1 MNLIVLY
8 YLRALITYVSQPK
21 STQLVWHGFFIS
33 ISIFIVGCIQSLMLN
48 LHYQRM
54 MVIGMRIRTAL
65 TSAIYKK
72 SLVLSNSAKKESTT
86 GEIVNLMSGK
96 HLSIKYFLKFFI
108 FS

>member
-1 MNLIVLY
+1 MLCY
-8 YLRALITYVSQPK
+8 YRALIAYVSQPK
-21 STQLVWHGFFIS
+21 SIEPVWHGFFIA
-33 ISIFIVGCIQSLMLN
+33 ISMFIIGCIQSLMLN
-48 LHYQRM
+48 FYLQRM

-96 HLSIKYFLKFFI
+96 HLSIKYFLKLSI